1 MKQLIIILSIFTLG
15 YISACAPARNLE
27 ANFPPLESFK
37 AYYAHDLGGPCK
49 CSKCLGGVLIH
60 EQILV
65 TLGPMGVAHSR
76 YAQAIVRNDSCI
88 AHLDSRGRPLKQPIR
103 VWDCDTAK
111 KRRAK

>member
-27 ANFPPLESFK
+27 TNFPPDNSFK
-37 AYYAHDLGGPCK
+37 TFYAHDLGGSCK
-49 CSKCLGGVLIH
+49 CSKCLGGVLVH

-76 YAQAIVRNDSCI
+76 EALAIVRNDSCI
-88 AHLDSRGRPLKQPIR
+88 QHLDCRGRPLKQPIR
-103 VWDCDTAK
+103 VWDCDTER